1 MRRLV
6 FVIAGTGA
14 AWLMSAGTC
23 LAGMPS
29 PMFVLTDEARPR
41 VDAISFFLLVIL
53 LSALCVKWL
62 WNGLCHDFPKWPR
75 ITYRRSLALCLV
87 WGLFFTV
94 VLTMI
99 SGAREL
105 MTPGAW
111 KRSGS
116 TYQLA
121 EAEGAQPSL
130 ESRRR
135 SQLGQLR
142 DALWKYAR
150 AHQGQLPP
158 DTTALDDVH
167 VWELPEGMG
176 MRYLYCAGEHTGEPL
191 KIVAFEPGLY
201 DGDRLVLT
209 TDGEITPMS
218 YQALK
223 LALGE
228 TRPTPPAQSDQKPAD
243 PPKAETPAT
252 DAAVENSPESPPTE
266 PAPARPADEAP
277 AAETSPDSPPKESK
291 ESSDVE

>member
-1 MRRLV
+1 MRRLSC
-6 FVIAGTGA
+6 VIAATGA
-14 AWLMSAGTC
+14 AWLMSAGSC
-23 LAGMPS
+23 LAGMPT
-29 PMFVLTDEARPR
+29 PMFVLTEEARPR
-41 VDAISFFLLVIL
+41 VDAISFFLMVIL
-53 LSALCVKWL
+53 LCALCVKWL
-62 WNGLCHDFPKWPR
+62 WNGLCGDFPNWPR

-111 KRSGS
+111 KRSGT
-116 TYQLA
+116 TYQLT
-121 EAEGAQPSL
+121 EGNDAAASL
-130 ESRRR
+130 ETRRR

-142 DALWKYAR
+142 DALWKYAQ
-150 AHQGQLPP
+150 AHAGQLPP
-158 DTTALDDVH
+158 DASALDDVH

-209 TDGEITPMS
+209 TDGEISSMS
-218 YQALK
+218 YSALK

-228 TRPTPPAQSDQKPAD
+228 TRPTPPTQAEQKPAD
-243 PPKAETPAT
+243 QPPPSALRAKRAAPPPPAM
-252 DAAVENSPESPPTE
+252 PEPE
-266 PAPARPADEAP
+266 
-277 AAETSPDSPPKESK
+277 
-291 ESSDVE
+291 ESSHVD

>member
-1 MRRLV
+1 MRRLL
-6 FVIAGTGA
+6 FVIGCTGA
-14 AWLMSAGTC
+14 AWLMSAGSC
-23 LAGMPS
+23 LAGMPT
-29 PMFVLTDEARPR
+29 PMYVLTDEARPR
-41 VDAISFFLLVIL
+41 VDAISFFVLVIL

-62 WNGLCHDFPKWPR
+62 WNGLCRDFPKWPR

-111 KRSGS
+111 KRSGT
-116 TYQLA
+116 TYQLTDA
-121 EAEGAQPSL
+121 KDAAPTL
-130 ESRRR
+130 ETRRR

-142 DALWKYAR
+142 DALWKYAQ
-150 AHQGQLPP
+150 AHEGQLPASP
-158 DTTALDDVH
+158 GDIADVH

-201 DGDRLVLT
+201 EGDRLVLT
-209 TDGEITPMS
+209 TDGEISPMS

-228 TRPTPPAQSDQKPAD
+228 TRPSPPAQTEQNPADQPVGKPAD
-243 PPKAETPAT
+243 E
-252 DAAVENSPESPPTE
+252 PPTSK
-266 PAPARPADEAP
+266 
-277 AAETSPDSPPKESK
+277 TSPDSPPQ